1 MLDDSESIDQKYLD
15 GVLSDRRFRK
25 QILDKDLDKAILR
38 LKKYMT
44 VTGILTENTM
54 PLIDIVIYKMKQE
67 SI

>member
-1 MLDDSESIDQKYLD
+1 MLDDSTSIDQKYLD